1 MSASSSTIRA
11 LFPPSSSETFF
22 RCRPPSSPTRRPT
35 AVDPVNE
42 MSPMRGST
50 TIASPASAAP
60 GRACRTPSGSPAS
73 SKIDA
78 SRRPPVI
85 GVCASGLMTTALP
98 SASAGA
104 ITRMPRITG
113 AFHGVIAPTT
123 PIGTRWA
130 KLMRPRS
137 VVGSSSPNG
146 CPASAE
152 ASRISP
158 TLMRVSWVAR
168 ARISPV
174 SRTSQSITD
183 GARSSS
189 SAAAR
194 RRIAARSSN
203 DVAAH
208 AGCAAAARSAA
219 SATSVASARPTVARS
234 SPVAFSRTSTVP
246 PCAAR
251 QPPLCSWPS
260 HCVVGSSPS
269 SCVSLLGNLPVD
281 RSPCE
286 QRLDEP
292 LFDVVGDD
300 LRPHLDGHLAGVA
313 QAAAHV
319 AVDVVAADHRQQQ
332 GLVGRAVLA
341 RAAARGCPRS
351 RPGRPAP
358 PRAPA
363 ARRGPGGPAAR
374 RRAGDRPRRPRSR
387 PACRARPG

>member
-1 MSASSSTIRA
+1 M
-11 LFPPSSSETFF
+11 
-22 RCRPPSSPTRRPT
+22 
-35 AVDPVNE
+35 
-42 MSPMRGST
+42 
-50 TIASPASAAP
+50 
-60 GRACRTPSGSPAS
+60 
-73 SKIDA
+73 
-78 SRRPPVI
+78 I

-113 AFHGVIAPTT
+113 AFQGVIAPTT

-208 AGCAAAARSAA
+208 AGWAAAARSAA
-219 SATSVASARPTVARS
+219 SATSVASARPTVARR

-260 HCVVGSSPS
+260 HCV
-269 SCVSLLGNLPVD
+269 
-281 RSPCE
+281 
-286 QRLDEP
+286 
-292 LFDVVGDD
+292 
-300 LRPHLDGHLAGVA
+300 
-313 QAAAHV
+313 
-319 AVDVVAADHRQQQ
+319 
-332 GLVGRAVLA
+332 
-341 RAAARGCPRS
+341 RS
-351 RPGRPAP
+351 RHASAVIVRQP
-358 PRAPA
+358 PQHR
-363 ARRGPGGPAAR
+363 
-374 RRAGDRPRRPRSR
+374 
-387 PACRARPG
+387 